1 MTKKEFK
8 LRVFS
13 NVYTGRG
20 TKYNAMFY
28 DWKERNGYKYLV
40 YANSKDITKKELF
53 NLFYNWIF
61 SEDYVLPYYIN
72 YRYAESDEKR
82 FKIPL
87 SLR

>member
-13 NVYTGRG
+13 NVYTGG
-20 TKYNAMFY
+20 GNKVNAMFF
-28 DWKERNGYKYLV
+28 DRKENGYKYMV
-40 YANSKDITKKELF
+40 YANSKNITKKELF
-53 NLFYNWIF
+53 NLFHNWIF

-82 FKIPL
+82 FKVPL